1 MKAFFITCLLAA
13 LTLGAKAQTIF
24 KCDFN
29 SGIPSTFTLIDNDG
43 LEPSADMQL
52 LGFESGV
59 PWVVT
64 TPTGDKD
71 MAACSTSWYKVAG
84 QSDDWL
90 IMPPI
95 TISSDQVVLT
105 WRAKAGDKRF
115 PDGYAVYVSTTAGNT
130 VESFDKANALFAVD
144 KENATWTDREID
156 LSAYKGKTIT
166 LAFVNNSNNMSR
178 LYIDD
183 IYVGQKVNAYIKID
197 MGPNTPYGGMMP
209 ITGVAYTKNAEP
221 VNGYTIGL
229 EYDGETFTQQY
240 STTLMAGTKTP
251 FTLDAK
257 LPIKTLETKQYKVW
271 IEAGG
276 TRYEVDTL
284 VTAYPRK
291 VVCEDITGTWCAW
304 CVRGIVALDRLRA
317 NEANWTIGLATHSSD
332 VMTDNDYLAA
342 LQRVASWSGLPAG
355 VVNRSASCDPANF
368 LTMAKKAFNDEPV
381 MVAMQLEATRN
392 KTTNEV
398 EATTKLRF
406 VNGDE
411 QADYR
416 VAYVVIENRIHQPD
430 NNKYCQKNAY
440 AGGAEG
446 EMGGYE
452 NLPNPVPASQ
462 MYYDDVVRGYITDFS
477 GINGSVP
484 SNIKA
489 GEDIV
494 TTVSFSLPDN
504 VISAEETELV
514 ALLIDQSDN
523 HVVNAEKV
531 ALGEGSLTGIGNAAV
546 NPANNDTMSIYS
558 PTGMKL
564 RQMRKGL
571 NIVRKANGTTV
582 KLMF

>member
-1 MKAFFITCLLAA
+1 M
-13 LTLGAKAQTIF
+13 
-24 KCDFN
+24 
-29 SGIPSTFTLIDNDG
+29 
-43 LEPSADMQL
+43 
-52 LGFESGV
+52 
-59 PWVVT
+59 
-64 TPTGDKD
+64 
-71 MAACSTSWYKVAG
+71 
-84 QSDDWL
+84 
-90 IMPPI
+90 
-95 TISSDQVVLT
+95 
-105 WRAKAGDKRF
+105 
-115 PDGYAVYVSTTAGNT
+115 
-130 VESFDKANALFAVD
+130 
-144 KENATWTDREID
+144 
-156 LSAYKGKTIT
+156 
-166 LAFVNNSNNMSR
+166 
-178 LYIDD
+178 
-183 IYVGQKVNAYIKID
+183 
-197 MGPNTPYGGMMP
+197 
-209 ITGVAYTKNAEP
+209 
-221 VNGYTIGL
+221 
-229 EYDGETFTQQY
+229 
-240 STTLMAGTKTP
+240 
-251 FTLDAK
+251 
-257 LPIKTLETKQYKVW
+257 
-271 IEAGG
+271 
-276 TRYEVDTL
+276 
-284 VTAYPRK
+284 
-291 VVCEDITGTWCAW
+291 
-304 CVRGIVALDRLRA
+304 RGIVALDRLRA

-332 VMTDNDYLAA
+332 VMTDDDYLAA
-342 LQRVASWSGLPAG
+342 LQRVVSWSGLPAG

-368 LTMAKKAFNDEPV
+368 LIMAKKAFNDEPV

-440 AGGAEG
+440 AGGAKG

-462 MYYDDVVRGYITDFS
+462 MYYDDVVRGYITDFG

-504 VISAEETELV
+504 VINAEETELV

-558 PTGMKL
+558 PSGMKL
-564 RQMRKGL
+564 RQMCKGL